1 MASVDLRCHLV
12 VILQIYKSGA
22 TTYSLPG
29 DYSMSN
35 IDAINQPP
43 VGINQTPAAS
53 RLIGQKPSPWFNV
66 LAGVVVVAGI
76 IYTGIHL
83 ANDLSVVRDT
93 RAYPYILLGVALLIA
108 LGFEFV
114 NGFHDTANAVATVIY
129 TNSMSPNLAVIWS
142 GAFNFLGV
150 LVSTGAVAFGII
162 SLLPVELILQV
173 SSGAGFAMVF
183 ALLIAAIL
191 WNLGTWYFGLPSSS
205 SHTLIGSIIGV
216 GLMNQLMAAS
226 GSGTSGVDWAQA
238 TKIGQTLLVSPLIGF
253 SAAYLLLTILRTT
266 IKIPALYKE
275 PEGNK
280 PPPFWIRGLLILTCT
295 GVSFFHG
302 GNDGQKGMGLIMLIL
317 IGTVPT
323 AYALNRTMHE
333 RDVNTFM
340 AASAQAQ
347 TALSHYGSGAA
358 PADAPAAAMELV
370 RNRKATPEG
379 VMALAALAGIIAAE
393 VGEYKS
399 MDKVPPSSMVNIRNN
414 MYLVSE
420 GLRFMGKAKSLNV
433 SAADQ
438 TSFDAYKKQ
447 LDHSTK
453 FIPTWVK
460 VAVAIALGLGTM
472 IGWKRIVVTVG
483 DRIGKTHLTYAQG
496 ASAELVAI
504 ATIGAAELYG
514 LPVSTTHVLSSGV
527 AGTMVANHSGLQW
540 ATVRNLLMAWVL
552 TLPVSIALAGFLYWL
567 LRTLL

>member
-1 MASVDLRCHLV
+1 MANTAPLSETLATNRPASKLV
-12 VILQIYKSGA
+12 THKS
-22 TTYSLPG
+22 
-29 DYSMSN
+29 N
-35 IDAINQPP
+35 
-43 VGINQTPAAS
+43 
-53 RLIGQKPSPWFNV
+53 PWFNV
-66 LAGVVVVAGI
+66 LAMAVVIIGI
-76 IYTGIHL
+76 IYAGYHL
-83 ANDLSVVRDT
+83 ADDLSVVHDT
-93 RAYPYILLGVALLIA
+93 RAYPYILLGIALVIA

-142 GAFNFLGV
+142 GTFNFLGV
-150 LVSTGAVAFGII
+150 LVSTGAVAFSIV

-216 GLMNQLMAAS
+216 GLMNQLMSAS
-226 GSGTSGVDWAQA
+226 GSGTSGVDWGQA
-238 TKIGQTLLVSPLIGF
+238 TKIGETLLVSPLIGF
-253 SAAYLLLTILRTT
+253 SAAWLLLSILKATIR
-266 IKIPALYKE
+266 IPALYKE

-280 PPPFWIRGLLILTCT
+280 PPPLWIRGLLILTCT

-333 RDVNTFM
+333 QDVNTFM
-340 AASAQAQ
+340 AASAQAR
-347 TALSHYGSGAA
+347 TALSHYAVGAA
-358 PADAPAAAMELV
+358 PADPRQGAVELV
-370 RNRKATPEG
+370 RSRKATPEG
-379 VMALAALAGIIAAE
+379 IASLAALTDSIGSD
-393 VGEYKS
+393 VGRYHS
-399 MDKVPPSSMVNIRNN
+399 MDKVPPGSMVNIRNE

-420 GLRFMGKAKSLNV
+420 GLRFMAKNASLHI
-433 SAADQ
+433 SASDQ
-438 TSFDAYKKQ
+438 ASLDAYKKQ

-483 DRIGKTHLTYAQG
+483 ERIGKTHLTYAQG
-496 ASAELVAI
+496 ASAEIVAM

-527 AGTMVANHSGLQW
+527 AGTMVANGSGLQW
-540 ATVRNLLMAWVL
+540 ATVRALLMAWVL
-552 TLPVSIALAGFLYWL
+552 TLPVSIALAGGLYWL
-567 LRTLL
+567 LRTFL

>member
-1 MASVDLRCHLV
+1 MSQLSAVDSAPLGTVEPSASNKLV
-12 VILQIYKSGA
+12 SHKS
-22 TTYSLPG
+22 
-29 DYSMSN
+29 N
-35 IDAINQPP
+35 
-43 VGINQTPAAS
+43 
-53 RLIGQKPSPWFNV
+53 PWFNV
-66 LAGVVVVAGI
+66 LAGVVVIAGI
-76 IYTGIHL
+76 IYAGYHL
-83 ANDLSVVRDT
+83 ASDLSVVRDT
-93 RAYPYILLGVALLIA
+93 RAYPYILLGIALLIA

-129 TNSMSPNLAVIWS
+129 TNSLSPNLAVIWS
-142 GAFNFLGV
+142 GFFNFLGV
-150 LVSTGAVAFGII
+150 LVSSGAVAFGIV

-173 SSGAGFAMVF
+173 GSGAGFAMVF

-216 GLMNQLMAAS
+216 GLMNQLMAVNP
-226 GSGTSGVDWAQA
+226 SGTSGVDWSQA
-238 TKIGQTLLVSPLIGF
+238 TKIGETLLVSPLIGF
-253 SAAYLLLTILRTT
+253 SAAWLLLTILKSTV
-266 IKIPALYKE
+266 KIPALYKE

-280 PPPFWIRGLLILTCT
+280 PPPLWIRGLLILTCT

-333 RDVNTFM
+333 DQVNVFM

-347 TALSHYGSGAA
+347 NSLSHYATGAA
-358 PADAPAAAMELV
+358 PADPHAAALDLV
-370 RNRKATPEG
+370 RTRSIDGNG
-379 VMALAALAGIIAAE
+379 VTALSTLASRVSE
-393 VGEYKS
+393 QVGQYHS
-399 MDKVPPSSMVNIRNN
+399 MDKVPAGSMINMRND
-414 MYLVSE
+414 MYLISE
-420 GLRFMGKAKSLNV
+420 GLRFMSKASALNV
-433 SAADQ
+433 TAADKK
-438 TSFDAYKKQ
+438 TLDAYKKQ
-447 LDHSTK
+447 LDNSTK

-483 DRIGKTHLTYAQG
+483 ERIGKTHLTYAQG
-496 ASAELVAI
+496 ASAEIVAM

-540 ATVRNLLMAWVL
+540 STVRNLLMAWVL
-552 TLPVSIALAGFLYWL
+552 TLPVSIALAGGLYWL
-567 LRTLL
+567 LRTVL